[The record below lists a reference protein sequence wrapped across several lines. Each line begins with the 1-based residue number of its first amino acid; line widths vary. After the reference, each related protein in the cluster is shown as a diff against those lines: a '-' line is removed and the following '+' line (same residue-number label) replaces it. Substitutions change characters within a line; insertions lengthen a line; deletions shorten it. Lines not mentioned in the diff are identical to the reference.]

1 MKTLRGISRN
11 IGKIERVWAGNTNL
25 YSIFSRLGFG
35 RSELL
40 KKKHWMKAV
49 DDNWMA
55 FREYRFEEKKT
66 DLRRRNQNVV
76 SLWKLF
82 LGNFL
87 SRFLSS
93 FKTFEVPKI

>member
-1 MKTLRGISRN
+1 MTI
-11 IGKIERVWAGNTNL
+11 
-25 YSIFSRLGFG
+25 
-35 RSELL
+35 
-40 KKKHWMKAV
+40 

-82 LGNFL
+82 LGKFFLNFFLL
-87 SRFLSS
+87 SKPLGAKNLGPSAPIHIIAKRLPPVQRFN
-93 FKTFEVPKI
+93 